1 MRYIPQVPVLHVGPP
16 GAGKTAS
23 VLASFEHTE
32 VVLTSSMVEEDVAGL
47 PYRDGQYDLRTIP
60 GLFRRLN
67 AAADAGKTTCLFL
80 DELDKARRS
89 VADTLLTLIVSRR
102 VGDATLPQST
112 CIIGAANPPE
122 WGGGD
127 GVSDAMVAR
136 FSIVDFVPD
145 VAAWAKW
152 ALTRYDEPA
161 CQRVVQAIANGEIP
175 LIERTGDD
183 FSRRITSPRTL
194 TMALDLVQEFPRDV
208 PHSLVQGL
216 VTAAT
221 ASQIMHL
228 VTVTPNDVMATAT
241 RSARRGLNTQGRAPL
256 RVGE

>member
-1 MRYIPQVPVLHVGPP
+1 MKYIPQVPVLHVGPP
-16 GAGKTAS
+16 GSGKTAS
-23 VLASFEHTE
+23 VLASFDHAE

-47 PYRDGQYDLRTIP
+47 PYREGVHDLRTIP
-60 GLFRRLN
+60 GLFRRLH
-67 AAADAGKTTCLFL
+67 AAADEGKTTCLFL

-102 VGDATLPQST
+102 VGDASLPSST

-127 GVSDAMVAR
+127 GVSDAMISR
-136 FSIVDFVPD
+136 FSVVDFVPD
-145 VAAWAKW
+145 VSAWVAWAG
-152 ALTRYDEPA
+152 LRYTKQECHQVIQAVA
-161 CQRVVQAIANGEIP
+161 CGELP
-175 LIERTGDD
+175 LIARTGED

-194 TMALDLVQEFPRDV
+194 AMALDLVEAFPTDI
-208 PHSLVQGL
+208 PQALIQGL

-228 VTVTPNDVMATAT
+228 VTTTPNEVMKTST
-241 RSARRGLNTQGRAPL
+241 QSARRAWNVTGRSPL
-256 RVGE
+256 RIEG